1 VRSGLRSCV
10 IRSGLF
16 GHHPVCCGFVCVFVL
31 LCCGFLS
38 HFLLLNGMR
47 AQLSY
52 VFKKKN
58 GRRNEHIFGLVCYL
72 NMLNAVCYI
81 PVNTNLL
88 SLLFPQVAFSLLC

>member
-1 VRSGLRSCV
+1 VLWFC
-10 IRSGLF
+10 
-16 GHHPVCCGFVCVFVL
+16 VCVCVVMLWVL
-31 LCCGFLS
+31 IAFS
-38 HFLLLNGMR
+38 SSQWNE

-52 VFKKKN
+52 VFEKKN